1 MFGVLLAERTVLVQS
16 QSVGI
21 VLFVLDAVVV
31 SVLTFG
37 TFERNFSSSGFGCH
51 NKTPCKKITPRLG
64 CANKVYHT

>member
-1 MFGVLLAERTVLVQS
+1 MFRVLLAERAIFAHY
-16 QSVGI
+16 QSVRI